1 MSITTDIKNAFIR
14 RDNALSQLIVLN
26 VTVFVLLIVLQ
37 TLFHVFSIDASYP
50 NLLRQVELSSSLP
63 VFLRHPWTLLTYA
76 FTHLIYYNGDIR
88 LLAGV
93 SHLAFNM
100 LNLYW
105 FGRLIR
111 EYLGDRRLVSL
122 YILGGLAG
130 AVFFLVSYQL
140 VPAFQA
146 NIGAAMVGA
155 SGAVLA
161 IIVAAATLL
170 PDYTFMLPL
179 FGQVKIK
186 WIAFVLVIVSIIG
199 INGGNSGGNLAHL
212 GGALLGYIFIRQ
224 LQAGR
229 DLGRPVQAIGQ
240 WFGKIFNRPPAMR
253 ASANTRRT
261 SVDGMAAR
269 TRNPE
274 ATPLQEEVDI
284 ILDKISRSGYESLTK
299 EEKQRLF
306 KASQD

>member
-1 MSITTDIKNAFIR
+1 MSITNDIRNAFIR

-37 TLFHVFSIDASYP
+37 TVFHLSGIDASYP

-76 FTHLIYYNGDIR
+76 FTHLIYYNGF
-88 LLAGV
+88 LGGV
-93 SHLAFNM
+93 THLAFNM
-100 LNLYW
+100 LNMYW

-122 YILGGLAG
+122 YILGALAG
-130 AVFFLVSYQL
+130 AVVFLLSYQL
-140 VPAFQA
+140 APGFQA
-146 NIGAAMVGA
+146 RIGATMVGA

-170 PDYTFMLPL
+170 PDYTFMLFL

-186 WIAFVLVIVSIIG
+186 WIAFVLVMVSIVG
-199 INGGNSGGNLAHL
+199 VNGGNSGGNLAHL
-212 GGALLGYIFIRQ
+212 GGALLGYIFIKQ

-240 WFGKIFNRPPAMR
+240 WLGKVFHRAPTMR
-253 ASANTRRT
+253 ANTNTTTRRT
-261 SVDGMAAR
+261 SADGVAGR

-299 EEKQRLF
+299 EEKQKLF
-306 KASQD
+306 KASQE